1 MALSSSR
8 RHGVLRA
15 AAAAAAVELRLNPIA
30 ESGAAAV
37 IVHGTYTSTSMKAT
51 NSCRL
56 TGESVL

>member
-37 IVHGTYTSTSMKAT
+37 IVHGTYTSTTTTDGRVCVIVAS
-51 NSCRL
+51 N
-56 TGESVL
+56 